1 MPLTT
6 SNNSTTPPRYI
17 RSSAIMVT
25 PNSMTANDPLVD
37 IDDIVN
43 QVGGDLN
50 IVHEVSTKRSH
61 AEINDEPKEYMY
73 RTVPILPHIR
83 RYQEAYAKRLEKK

>member
-1 MPLTT
+1 MT
-6 SNNSTTPPRYI
+6 
-17 RSSAIMVT
+17 
-25 PNSMTANDPLVD
+25 MTAIDDPLVD

-43 QVGGDLN
+43 QVGVDLN
-50 IVHEVSTKRSH
+50 IVHKVSTKRSH